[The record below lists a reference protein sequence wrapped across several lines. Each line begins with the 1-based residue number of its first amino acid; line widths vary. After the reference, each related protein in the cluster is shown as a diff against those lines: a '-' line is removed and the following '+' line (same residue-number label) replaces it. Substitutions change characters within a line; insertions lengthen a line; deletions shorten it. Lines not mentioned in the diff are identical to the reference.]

1 MRKILHLI
9 PTLSGGGAERQLSML
24 AAEHSRRGHDVHICV
39 RRGGVYADALVR
51 CGVTIHLVGEHRGNL
66 NVFLWLK
73 LLGVIGRVMPD
84 VVQTWLPQMDV
95 IGGSAA
101 LWNSIPWIVSERCN
115 QDAYSRL
122 SLSLS
127 VRSRLV
133 RYADAIVANSEGG
146 VSFWRERVGA
156 DLR

>member
-1 MRKILHLI
+1 
-9 PTLSGGGAERQLSML
+9 
-24 AAEHSRRGHDVHICV
+24 
-39 RRGGVYADALVR
+39 
-51 CGVTIHLVGEHRGNL
+51 
-66 NVFLWLK
+66 
-73 LLGVIGRVMPD
+73 MPD
-84 VVQTWLPQMDV
+84 IVQTWLPQMDV

-101 LWNSIPWIVSERCN
+101 LWNSVPWIVSERCN

-146 VSFWRERVGA
+146 ASFWRERVGA
-156 DLR
+156 DLRVVRVGNAVDIDAIRSSSSSFFRETRFNDKNLVLVVGRFHAQKAHEI